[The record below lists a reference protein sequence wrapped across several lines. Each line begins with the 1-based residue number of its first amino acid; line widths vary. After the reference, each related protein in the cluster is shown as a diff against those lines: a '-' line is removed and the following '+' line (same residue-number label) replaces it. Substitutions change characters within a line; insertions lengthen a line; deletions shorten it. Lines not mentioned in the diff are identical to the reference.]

1 MRKHLVL
8 VALLALSLPSTA
20 IFAQQ
25 TAAPAPASSQAELD
39 KDIQLLR
46 QDLRSGSKQI
56 VAANLPL
63 TDAEATKFWPVY
75 DRFTAATA
83 KQNDTKV
90 SLIKEYAA
98 NYSSLT
104 DAQASSLMK
113 RSLEAQAAS
122 TQLRIQWIPEF
133 EKVISPKKTAMFMQ
147 IDHRIGLL
155 IDLQL
160 ASELPLVQP

>member
-1 MRKHLVL
+1 LRKHLVL
-8 VALLALSLPSTA
+8 VALLALSLPGTA

-25 TAAPAPASSQAELD
+25 TTAPAPTSSQAELD

-46 QDLRSGSKQI
+46 QDLRSGTKQI

-98 NYSSLT
+98 NNSSLT

-147 IDHRIGLL
+147 IDHRIGLI